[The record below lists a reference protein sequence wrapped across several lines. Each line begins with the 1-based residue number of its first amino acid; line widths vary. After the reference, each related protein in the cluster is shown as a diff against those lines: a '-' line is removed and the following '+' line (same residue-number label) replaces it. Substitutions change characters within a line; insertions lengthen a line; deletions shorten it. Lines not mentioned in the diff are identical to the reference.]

1 MNTYKLSWAGLI
13 AAIALGLFASASAV
27 AQSAAGYY
35 RRDSDEASRQRMMNQ
50 FRADA
55 TRTERRL
62 NEIRSNSASSGSAA
76 RSGSGSSSNSSS
88 AGSVS
93 PLSGFSPTT
102 SDDGPRAIESTT
114 TETVRVRETE
124 AETAGRIVREAAAG
138 QLESM
143 WNAGR
148 LLFAGGFGG
157 VKRDDS
163 QALGW
168 FRKAAAAGHPGAA
181 TALGEALLF
190 GYGTAA
196 QPAEAMRWLRQGAE
210 GGVPRA
216 QVHWGSAL
224 FSGEGGVVPD
234 RAAARRWMET
244 AAQAGEPH
252 AQWLIGSE
260 RRRGGEWPRDTAEA
274 RRLLGLAAAQNHV
287 LALIDL
293 AEMSLAGEGVTKDLA
308 QARRLFTAAANQDD
322 PSAMTNAALMAF
334 RGEGGPADPAQAT
347 AWLRAAAGRL
357 NHANAQ
363 YSLGSR
369 LMEGAG
375 MQRDVAESVQWLSRA
390 AAQKQRDALGIYGA
404 MLYWGDGVPQEW
416 ERGLA
421 MLREGAQAGS
431 ILAAEQLGDA
441 FFEQRAQVPGLL
453 PEAARWNR
461 VAAEAGRWGGM
472 LRWGLALRHGWGVP
486 ADPSAGCRWI
496 RQAAERGM
504 EAARP
509 YVASDCKP

>member
-1 MNTYKLSWAGLI
+1 MKTRKLSLAGLM
-13 AAIALGLFASASAV
+13 ATFLLGIFTATSVV

-62 NEIRSNSASSGSAA
+62 NEIRSSSGATSGGA
-76 RSGSGSSSNSSS
+76 RSGSVSGSSGS

-93 PLSGFSPTT
+93 PLSGFTPAA

-124 AETAGRIVREAAAG
+124 AETASRILREAVAG

-157 VKRDDS
+157 VARDDS

-190 GYGTAA
+190 GYGTTA
-196 QPAEAMRWLRQGAE
+196 QPTEAMRWLRQGAE

-216 QVHWGSAL
+216 QLHWASAL
-224 FSGEGGVVPD
+224 FSGEGGVAPD

-274 RRLLGLAAAQNHV
+274 RRLLGLAAAQNHAP
-287 LALIDL
+287 ALVDL
-293 AEMSLAGEGVTKDLA
+293 AEMSLTGEGVTRDA
-308 QARRLFTAAANQDD
+308 AEARRLFTAAANLDE

-334 RGEGGPADPAQAT
+334 RGEGGPADPARAT

-357 NHANAQ
+357 NHAQAQ

-390 AAQKQRDALGIYGA
+390 AAQKHRDALGIYGA
-404 MLYWGDGVPQEW
+404 MLYWGDSVPQEW

-431 ILAAEQLGDA
+431 VLAAENLGEA
-441 FFEQRAQVPGLL
+441 FFEQRAAVPGLL

-472 LRWGLALRHGWGVP
+472 LRWGLALRHGLGVP
-486 ADPSAGCRWI
+486 ADATAGCRWI
-496 RQAAERGM
+496 RQAADRGM
-504 EAARP
+504 AAARP
-509 YVASDCKP
+509 YVASDCNS